1 MKTRNDFVVRG
12 NMTAETDLAQARKT
26 RLEWLLRNGRQSFI
40 IGLVAGLFIGLV
52 VLGWWL
58 FPVQW
63 TAVPYDLLGDNE
75 KAILLDMASD
85 LNAYNQA
92 SPQVQRLA
100 QEWGEIDDLACA
112 AAEQEPDPARR
123 IQYMALAYHI
133 NGRGCIQ

>member
-1 MKTRNDFVVRG
+1 MKKRHEFVIKG
-12 NMTAETDLAQARKT
+12 TMATATATPPATKKRLA
-26 RLEWLLRNGRQSFI
+26 WLTNKRIRPYLISFVF
-40 IGLVAGLFIGLV
+40 GLIIGLV

-58 FPVQW
+58 IPVQW

-75 KAILLDMASD
+75 KSILLDMASD

-100 QEWGEIDDLACA
+100 QEWGEVDGLACA